1 MKAKRVDMIYGPTY
15 QKREKQGKRERDK
28 KTTLGYECEKP
39 RHDLWPDLLEERKQG
54 KRERKKVHSDMEVK
68 RVEMIYGP
76 TY

>member
-1 MKAKRVDMIYGPTY
+1 MARLTRRERNRE
-15 QKREKQGKRERDK
+15 REKERE